1 MHTSIFLPHKFF
13 LYEYFSSLPG
23 KATLFCF
30 VLCRLRND
38 SLIHQH
44 GFSVTSTAAVAAI
57 TSTQNSNSKYPM
69 SHTTTIYNR
78 VVGKS
83 VFRLFF
89 FCFSSFTFY
98 SINKNC
104 TCRFFHNFFDNI
116 FRHCILQFV
125 LTLTFFCYNLLH
137 FW

>member
-83 VFRLFF
+83 VFRFF
-89 FCFSSFTFY
+89 FFFVFLLLLFIQSTKIAHVVFSTIS
-98 SINKNC
+98 SII
-104 TCRFFHNFFDNI
+104 FFVTIFF
-116 FRHCILQFV
+116 
-125 LTLTFFCYNLLH
+125 NLY
-137 FW
+137 